1 VPTEFVTVGSYSTSY
16 EANLVKSGLDAFGI
30 HAILIDEHT
39 INANWVWSNLLGGVK
54 VQVSESEIEDARR
67 LIQAE
72 PADEQD
78 EKDAW
83 ADTGIACPT
92 CSSSNTRYFLDKR
105 ESFLTWLVLGFPALP
120 TVSKRACTNCGHKW
134 RI

>member
-1 VPTEFVTVGSYSTSY
+1 MPGELVTVGSYSTSY

-30 HAILIDEHT
+30 DAILIDEHT

-54 VQVSESEIEDARR
+54 VQVAESEIGDALQ

-72 PADEQD
+72 PMDEQD
-78 EKDAW
+78 EKDVW
-83 ADTGIACPT
+83 VDTGIICPA

-105 ESFLTWLVLGFPALP
+105 GSFLTWLVLGFPVLP
-120 TVSKRACTNCGHKW
+120 SVSKRACTNCGHKW